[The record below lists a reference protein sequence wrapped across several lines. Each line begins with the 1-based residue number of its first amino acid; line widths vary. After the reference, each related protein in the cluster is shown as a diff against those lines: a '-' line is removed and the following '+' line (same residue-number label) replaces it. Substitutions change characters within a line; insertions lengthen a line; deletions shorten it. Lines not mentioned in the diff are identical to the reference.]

1 MTNFRR
7 PFKIIAALCAAAG
20 MLSVPSIGWAQIF
33 VTNYASGTIGE
44 YNFDGSTVNASLI
57 SGLVNPVSLVVSGT
71 TLFVG
76 NQGPFN
82 GFVNAGGTVG
92 EYSTSGAT
100 INAAFITGLQ
110 DPFGLVVSGSNLFVS
125 DVALNTIGEYN
136 GLTGQA
142 INASLISGL
151 NEPLGL
157 AVVGSK
163 LYVASVN
170 GGNGP
175 EMIGEYSTSG
185 AVINTGLVTGLA
197 GPFGLAV
204 SGPDLFVDNEGTESV
219 GEYNAVTGQAVSS
232 SLFTLPAGAAS
243 NNGLAA
249 LGSDLYLTQS
259 NGTVGEYSTSGAL
272 VNVALISGLNAPV
285 GIAIAPPISQA
296 QVLWLQNNFTSAQLG
311 DPTISSD
318 LATPAGDGIPNFLKY
333 AFNLNPFADG
343 HAALPQPTVV
353 NGNLVLTFTE
363 VQSDVTYIVE
373 ASTDLVNWSTT
384 GVVLQTN
391 GNQVT
396 ANYPLPTSGSAFLH
410 VVVSSTP

>member
-1 MTNFRR
+1 VPAAIGEYDATTGQAVNSSLISLTGSVTPNAGF
-7 PFKIIAALCAAAG
+7 AALGLA
-20 MLSVPSIGWAQIF
+20 LYVAQS
-33 VTNYASGTIGE
+33 NDTIGE
-44 YNFDGSTVNASLI
+44 YSI
-57 SGLVNPVSLVVSGT
+57 SRAP
-71 TLFVG
+71 
-76 NQGPFN
+76 
-82 GFVNAGGTVG
+82 
-92 EYSTSGAT
+92 
-100 INAAFITGLQ
+100 
-110 DPFGLVVSGSNLFVS
+110 
-125 DVALNTIGEYN
+125 
-136 GLTGQA
+136 
-142 INASLISGL
+142 
-151 NEPLGL
+151 
-157 AVVGSK
+157 
-163 LYVASVN
+163 
-170 GGNGP
+170 
-175 EMIGEYSTSG
+175 
-185 AVINTGLVTGLA
+185 
-197 GPFGLAV
+197 
-204 SGPDLFVDNEGTESV
+204 
-219 GEYNAVTGQAVSS
+219 
-232 SLFTLPAGAAS
+232 
-243 NNGLAA
+243 
-249 LGSDLYLTQS
+249 
-259 NGTVGEYSTSGAL
+259 
-272 VNVALISGLNAPV
+272 VNVALISGLHAPV